1 MKNALGFVL
10 ITFTLLA
17 LCTEPTLAFTK
28 EINSNKVD
36 GPGIFSNSGIR
47 GPKYRDQIKAMNELA
62 TLRPDIARTIEYG
75 KSIKG
80 NTLTALVLESKT
92 MPITKLALVTGATH
106 GNEYLNIADRLAAAL
121 LDSKTDVL
129 ENYLASGGALI
140 VVPIVN
146 PDGYERRRRGNAR
159 NADVNRDWPNS
170 KRPEPSEFKQPESR
184 ALADLVITY
193 LSDHPLTTLNFA
205 LDYHCCVDGMLLKPW
220 GFEKGTY
227 MTQSE
232 SSRYDNFIDPMNKYF
247 PKPGKVGT
255 PPDLLYSADGTTL
268 DYWYDKYGAIS
279 LTYEGTRRREKN
291 NLEYHVLWWEDIL
304 RNL

>member
-1 MKNALGFVL
+1 MTRALGFVL
-10 ITFTLLA
+10 FFFTL
-17 LCTEPTLAFTK
+17 TYSFETPFAFTK
-28 EINSNKVD
+28 EHHTDKVD

-47 GPKYRDQIKAMNELA
+47 GPKYIDQLRAMKAIAKNY
-62 TLRPDIARTIEYG
+62 PDIARTIEYG
-75 KSIKG
+75 ESIRG
-80 NTLTALVLESKT
+80 NILTALVLESKN
-92 MPITKLALVTGATH
+92 MPVTKLALVTGATH
-106 GNEYLNIADRLAAAL
+106 GNEYLNIADRLAEAL
-121 LDSKTDVL
+121 LESKANVL
-129 ENYLASGGALI
+129 ENYLASGGSLI

-146 PDGYERRRRGNAR
+146 PDGYNRRRRGNAR

-170 KRPEPSEFKQPESR
+170 KRAEPAGFKQPESE
-184 ALADLVITY
+184 ALANLVINY
-193 LSDHPLTTLNFA
+193 LSSHPLTGLNFA

-232 SSRYDNFIDPMNKYF
+232 STRYNNFIDPMNKYF

-279 LTYEGTRRREKN
+279 LTYEGTRRREKD
-291 NLEYHVLWWEDIL
+291 NLNYHVLWWEDIL

>member
-1 MKNALGFVL
+1 MTRALGFVL
-10 ITFTLLA
+10 LLLITSQSTQGFS
-17 LCTEPTLAFTK
+17 K
-28 EINSNKVD
+28 ENHTDKVD

-47 GPKYRDQIKAMNELA
+47 GPKYRDQIKTMRAIA
-62 TLRPDIARTIEYG
+62 RLRPEIVKTVEYG
-75 KSIKG
+75 VSIKG
-80 NTLTALVLESKT
+80 NPLTALILESQN

-106 GNEYLNIADRLAAAL
+106 GNEYLNIADRLTEAL
-121 LDSKTDVL
+121 LDSEANVL

-170 KRPEPSEFKQPESR
+170 KNPQPSEFKQPESQ
-184 ALADLVITY
+184 ALANLVNNY
-193 LSDHPLTTLNFA
+193 LSAHPFTGLNFA

-220 GFEKGTY
+220 GYEKGKY

-232 SSRYDNFIDPMNKYF
+232 SDRYDYFIDPMNKYF

-255 PPDLLYSADGTTL
+255 PPDLLYTADGTTL
-268 DYWYDKYGAIS
+268 DYWYDKYGAVS
-279 LTYEGTRRREKN
+279 LTYEGTQRRERN
-291 NLEYHVLWWEDIL
+291 NLQYHVLWWEDIL

>member
-1 MKNALGFVL
+1 MTRALGFVL
-10 ITFTLLA
+10 LLIITSQ
-17 LCTEPTLAFTK
+17 PTLGFSK
-28 EINSNKVD
+28 DNHIDNNKVD

-47 GPKYRDQIKAMNELA
+47 GPKYRDQIKTMKEVAS
-62 TLRPDIARTIEYG
+62 LRSDVVRTVEYG
-75 KSIKG
+75 VSIKG
-80 NTLTALVLESKT
+80 NPLMALILESQN

-106 GNEYLNIADRLAAAL
+106 GNEYLNIVDRLTKAL
-121 LDSKTDVL
+121 LDSKANVL

-146 PDGYERRRRGNAR
+146 PDGYEKRRRGNAK

-170 KRPEPSEFKQPESR
+170 KSPQPAVFEQPESQ
-184 ALADLVITY
+184 ALANLVINY
-193 LSDHPLTTLNFA
+193 LSDHPLTKLNLA

-220 GFEKGTY
+220 GYEKGKY

-232 SSRYDNFIDPMNKYF
+232 SDRYDYFIDPMIKYF

-255 PPDLLYSADGTTL
+255 PPDLLYTADGTTL

-279 LTYEGTRRREKN
+279 LTYEGTRRRERN
-291 NLEYHVLWWEDIL
+291 NLQYHVLWWEDIL

>member
-1 MKNALGFVL
+1 MKYALGFVL
-10 ITFTLLA
+10 LLSLSMGSTF
-17 LCTEPTLAFTK
+17 AFTK
-28 EINSNKVD
+28 DHHTDKVD

-47 GPKYRDQIKAMNELA
+47 GPKYREQIETMKQIVSRYPSL
-62 TLRPDIARTIEYG
+62 ARTIEYG
-75 KSIKG
+75 KSIRG
-80 NTLTALVLESKT
+80 NTLTALVLESQN
-92 MPITKLALVTGATH
+92 MPVTKLALVTGATH
-106 GNEYLNIADRLAAAL
+106 GNEYLNIADRLAVAL
-121 LDSKTDVL
+121 LTSKANVL

-140 VVPIVN
+140 IVPIVN

-170 KRPEPSEFKQPESR
+170 KRAEPSEFKQPESK
-184 ALADLVITY
+184 ALADLVINY
-193 LSDHPLTTLNFA
+193 ISDHPLSSLNFA

-220 GFEKGTY
+220 GFAKGTY

-232 SSRYDNFIDPMNKYF
+232 TSRYDNFIDPMRKYF

-291 NLEYHVLWWEDIL
+291 NLKYHVLWWEDIL